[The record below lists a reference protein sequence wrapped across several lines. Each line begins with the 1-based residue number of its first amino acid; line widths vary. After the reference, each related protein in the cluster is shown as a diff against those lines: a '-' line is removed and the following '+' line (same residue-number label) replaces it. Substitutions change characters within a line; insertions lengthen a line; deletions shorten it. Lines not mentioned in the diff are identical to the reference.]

1 MCSRRIFLKSS
12 GLALVSFGV
21 APRVLLR
28 TVYAAPGAKRG
39 KVLVVAFQR
48 GACDGLN
55 TVIPYGE
62 DTYRRLRPS
71 IAVPA
76 PKGGS
81 TEAALDLDGYFGLHP
96 ALEPLLPLYK
106 DGSLGV
112 VHAVGSPDPTRSHFD
127 AQDFMES
134 GTPGHKSTDDGWL
147 NRLLQA
153 KTNPE
158 ATPFR
163 GVSMTPTLPRV
174 LAGSAPAVAMSSIR
188 EFGLRG
194 GNEGP
199 AARGFEGMYDR
210 AVKDT
215 LHGTGKE
222 TFEALDFLKKADP
235 ARYQPA
241 AGVTYPR
248 GRYGESLK
256 EVAQLIKSDV
266 GLEVAFTEV
275 GGWDHHAGEG
285 GVQGQLA
292 GRLRELGQALA
303 AFQKDLGERMQDVV
317 LVTLT
322 EFGRTVRENGN
333 RGTDHGHASVSFVMG
348 GGVRGGKVHGRWPG
362 LAADQLYEGRDLAV
376 TTDFRDL
383 LGELLTRHVGAGDL
397 GRVFPGYSV
406 SASRFP
412 GVMRA

>member
-1 MCSRRIFLKSS
+1 MR
-12 GLALVSFGV
+12 
-21 APRVLLR
+21 
-28 TVYAAPGAKRG
+28 AAPWTG
-39 KVLVVAFQR
+39 Q
-48 GACDGLN
+48 D
-55 TVIPYGE
+55 
-62 DTYRRLRPS
+62 
-71 IAVPA
+71 
-76 PKGGS
+76 
-81 TEAALDLDGYFGLHP
+81 AA
-96 ALEPLLPLYK
+96 
-106 DGSLGV
+106 
-112 VHAVGSPDPTRSHFD
+112 
-127 AQDFMES
+127 
-134 GTPGHKSTDDGWL
+134 
-147 NRLLQA
+147 
-153 KTNPE
+153 

-174 LAGSAPAVAMSSIR
+174 LAGTAPAVAMSSIR

-194 GNEGP
+194 GTEGA

-210 AVKDT
+210 AVRDT

-222 TFEALDFLKKADP
+222 TFEALDYLKQADP

-248 GRYGESLK
+248 GRYGDSLK
-256 EVAQLIKSDV
+256 EVAQLIKADV

-303 AFQKDLGERMQDVV
+303 AFQKDLGDRMQDVV

-362 LAADQLYEGRDLAV
+362 LGTDQLYEGRDLAV

-383 LGELLTRHVGAGDL
+383 LGELLTRHVGASDL
-397 GRVFPGYSV
+397 GRVFPDYSV

-412 GVMRA
+412 GVMKA